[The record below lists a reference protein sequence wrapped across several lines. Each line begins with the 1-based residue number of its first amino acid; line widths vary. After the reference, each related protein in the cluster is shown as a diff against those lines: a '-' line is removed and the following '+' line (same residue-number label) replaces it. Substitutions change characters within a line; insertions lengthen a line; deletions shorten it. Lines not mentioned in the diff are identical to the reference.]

1 MPLTP
6 DQISDISRTLA
17 EDLSRRQ
24 AKRDAEEEQ
33 RWREE
38 SGDDCVYVARRYLDR
53 IVARVGAKSPEEAA
67 AIVMASVGDNA
78 DRERLERVEKFAEQ
92 IVEFAKSVAILEAL
106 RAANIADG
114 SAHRP
119 RPTMRVRSANQ
130 VVVPKPRP
138 DPAAPRQERIGRR
151 SDAPRQ
157 ERIGRRS
164 DVATPAP
171 SEVGD
176 IRRGVVVSFDQRS
189 MGGVILEAGSGK
201 EIAIA
206 EGAVQR
212 AGLTNLFPQQRV
224 EFRIEADQNGRK
236 AESIKLV

>member
-151 SDAPRQ
+151 SD
-157 ERIGRRS
+157 
-164 DVATPAP
+164 VATPAP